1 MVKVGLNCEICG
13 STIYGPP
20 KRIVIEGSR
29 MLACMRCSNLGEPD
43 VKGDTPTL
51 QNASTPRPLGSPK
64 STKPTVSRLP
74 REVEELEITEEFP
87 KLIKKAREKNRMS
100 QQDLAEAVKERLTII
115 QKIELGKMAPNL
127 RLTHTLEHVLRIKL
141 LLPRKE
147 TEIPVGKMDQSEL
160 TLGDVIQ
167 YKKKA
172 E

>member
-1 MVKVGLNCEICG
+1 MNCEICG
-13 STIYGPP
+13 SIIHGPP
-20 KRIVIEGSR
+20 ERIVIEGSR
-29 MLACMRCSNLGEPD
+29 LLACMKCSNLGEPD
-43 VKGDTPTL
+43 VKGDAPTL
-51 QNASTPRPLGSPK
+51 QNASTSRTRARPLGSPK
-64 STKPTVSRLP
+64 STKPTVNRLP

-147 TEIPVGKMDQSEL
+147 PEIPVSKMDQSEL

-167 YKKKA
+167 YKKKTV
-172 E
+172 

>member
-1 MVKVGLNCEICG
+1 LNCEICG

-29 MLACMRCSNLGEPD
+29 LLACMRCSNLGEPD
-43 VKGDTPTL
+43 VKGDAPTL

-74 REVEELEITEEFP
+74 REVEELEITEECP

-115 QKIELGKMAPNL
+115 QKIELGKMTPNL

-147 TEIPVGKMDQSEL
+147 PEIPVGKMDQSEL

-167 YKKKA
+167 YKKKTV
-172 E
+172 